1 MVFGLPVADK
11 KNRFQEQPSFFDIS
25 LILQCFAAGCKEK
38 MKKPLARFLGT
49 GKWNKR
55 KGYEFLNKRI
65 GEPEGTQEGYGV
77 RCFEQE

>member
-1 MVFGLPVADK
+1 MPVP
-11 KNRFQEQPSFFDIS
+11 RFSCGILFDGFKDFMRTLDIS

-65 GEPEGTQEGYGV
+65 GEPEGPQEGKSRY
-77 RCFEQE
+77 FK